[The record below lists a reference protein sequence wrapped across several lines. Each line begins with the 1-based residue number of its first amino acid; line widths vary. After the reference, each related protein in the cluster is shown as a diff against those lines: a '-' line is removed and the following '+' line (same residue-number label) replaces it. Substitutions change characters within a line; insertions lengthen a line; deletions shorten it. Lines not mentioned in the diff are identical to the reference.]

1 MSRVVAIIQGRMGSS
16 RLPGKILAD
25 IAGQPMLQRVF
36 TRAAR
41 AHSLTQ
47 TLFATTTD
55 PSDDPV
61 AEYCQ
66 ANGISFTRGS
76 LYDVLDRYY
85 QAAREARA
93 DVVVRITADCPVID
107 PALIDDV
114 TRLLLS
120 GQFDFA
126 CNRLPPPWHRTY
138 PIGLDVEACTF
149 GVLERAWKEA
159 KEPQDRE
166 HAMPYFYEG
175 VELRPE
181 SRTLESGMSPRGFK
195 VALLHHTTDFGTYR
209 WTVDECIR
217 SSAWKDREDGRALLR
232 LIGRTLLILFV
243 PFLLFFIVVL
253 SFVSPGSLLDFGSW
267 ADGLAKSAGTL
278 AEILGLAENRVRIVA
293 PDVVPKP
300 TITRL
305 MPFCPAFLASV
316 TMSSVGSNASPS
328 LMTTSARSA
337 P

>member
-1 MSRVVAIIQGRMGSS
+1 MKPKVVAIIQGRMSSS

-36 TRAAR
+36 VRTARAA
-41 AHSLTQ
+41 
-47 TLFATTTD
+47 TLEETIFATTTD

-61 AEYCQ
+61 AEYCDFS
-66 ANGISFTRGS
+66 GIPFARGS

-107 PALIDDV
+107 PGLIDEV
-114 TRLLLS
+114 VHTLEE
-120 GQFDFA
+120 GGYDFA
-126 CNRLPPPWHRTY
+126 SNRLPPPWHRTY

-209 WTVDECIR
+209 WTVDT
-217 SSAWKDREDGRALLR
+217 AEDLEFVRQVYAHFEGRD
-232 LIGRTLLILFV
+232 
-243 PFLLFFIVVL
+243 
-253 SFVSPGSLLDFGSW
+253 DFGWQDVLELVHSEPK
-267 ADGLAKSAGTL
+267 LMEINAGVRHKTL
-278 AEILGLAENRVRIVA
+278 KDIDERQL
-293 PDVVPKP
+293 K
-300 TITRL
+300 
-305 MPFCPAFLASV
+305 
-316 TMSSVGSNASPS
+316 
-328 LMTTSARSA
+328 
-337 P
+337 